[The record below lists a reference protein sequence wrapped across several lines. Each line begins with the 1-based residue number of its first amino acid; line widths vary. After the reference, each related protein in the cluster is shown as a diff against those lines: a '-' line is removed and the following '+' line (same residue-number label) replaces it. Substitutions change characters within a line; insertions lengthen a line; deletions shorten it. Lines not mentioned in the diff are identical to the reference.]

1 MLRCID
7 KAVSY
12 CNTGL
17 LQAGSHLARSPF
29 GLRQAGGGQFHRQQQ
44 RAAFGRAVRDREQVR
59 PHNRVPGRWL

>member
-29 GLRQAGGGQFHRQQQ
+29 GLRQAGGDNFIASNSVLHSVELFEIASRYAPITGSP
-44 RAAFGRAVRDREQVR
+44 AAG
-59 PHNRVPGRWL
+59 